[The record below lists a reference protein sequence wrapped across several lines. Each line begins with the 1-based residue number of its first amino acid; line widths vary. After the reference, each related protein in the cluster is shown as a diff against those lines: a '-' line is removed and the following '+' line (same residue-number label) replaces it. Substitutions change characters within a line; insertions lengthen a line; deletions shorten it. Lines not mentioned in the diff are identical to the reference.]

1 MWPLRGYILLSV
13 LSEKSIQCTVYRVF
27 EDPNPNDLLKI
38 RKVLYGDGQE
48 RVNLFNIYF
57 CSAIYGYNF
66 CRAALKAMQ
75 LLVRKKLFKIN

>member
-1 MWPLRGYILLSV
+1 
-13 LSEKSIQCTVYRVF
+13 
-27 EDPNPNDLLKI
+27 
-38 RKVLYGDGQE
+38 VLYGDGKE

-75 LLVRKKLFKIN
+75 LLVRKRHYKIN